1 MDELNEEG
9 VKRLLEEVYALPIQE
24 EYGVNGVAR
33 LKQLALGLD
42 QIYRHL
48 AYEKLSGGLTVLCS
62 LDDDAELVAGEE
74 LLRLAPEDLPA
85 YVEEVATIQILPDGS
100 LLLIPSASD
109 PLGFAKQA
117 VVYHF
122 DGADNFVYGGA
133 LQRVINI
140 GPLPSIFGTPTFFL
154 LEKALEA
161 YRHQHA
167 LHSQCPIL
175 KAGLWSDERR
185 WFLANSPEDVAQD
198 SLHNY
203 LRTTLRGIREVRREQ
218 KVDKRPVDLKV
229 SWALVPR
236 IAYIE
241 IKWMGQSTDPEN
253 TKISTTLN
261 VAAAKKG
268 AKQLADYLDDNKQE
282 AATYDTIGHLVV
294 FDARRRGLKFDSA
307 TLSAIDGRYY
317 RPREV
322 AYNPAFD
329 KSRSDFA
336 RPLRFFLEP
345 AQVDE

>member
-42 QIYRHL
+42 RIYRHL
-48 AYEKLSGGLTVLCS
+48 AYEKLSGGFTVLRA
-62 LDDDAELVAGEE
+62 LDDDAELVVGEE

-85 YVEEVATIQILPDGS
+85 YVEEAATIQVLPDGD

-109 PLGFAKQA
+109 PLEFAKEA

-133 LQRVINI
+133 LQRVINT
-140 GPLPSIFGTPTFFL
+140 GPLPSIFGTPTFFRL
-154 LEKALEA
+154 AKALHA
-161 YRHQHA
+161 YRLHHA

-175 KAGLWSDERR
+175 RAGLWSDNRR

-218 KVDKRPVDLKV
+218 KVDKRPVDLKI

-253 TKISTTLN
+253 IRISTTFN
-261 VAAAKKG
+261 ASAAKKG
-268 AKQLADYLDDNKQE
+268 AKQLADYLEANKQE
-282 AATYDTIGHLVV
+282 APTYDTMGYLVV
-294 FDARRRGLKFDSA
+294 FDARRRSLKFDSA
-307 TLSAIDGRYY
+307 TLSAADAHYFRA
-317 RPREV
+317 REV
-322 AYNPAFD
+322 AYDPEFH
-329 KSRSDFA
+329 KSRPDFA
-336 RPLRFFLEP
+336 PPLRFFLEP
-345 AQVDE
+345 AQIDG